1 MRISTPTMYNLNVSS
16 MNRQQAEFSQ
26 ISQQIASGKR
36 VVNIADDPQAM
47 TQAVNIRQSKAVTE
61 QYAEAR
67 VGVRNSLAQE
77 ENVLNTVSDVYARA
91 KTLLV
96 QASSDTLADP
106 DRAAVASELKGLYES
121 LQGLANTRDGNGRYL
136 FGGYQDDTAPFI
148 RNAAGTV
155 DYVGN
160 TNVREQQI
168 DGDRRMAIG
177 HSGQDVFLNV
187 HNSADYGV
195 QADAANQGS
204 LRFDNVNII
213 DPNDPNFGQEYDI
226 TFEEN
231 AGQLQYRVN
240 GGVAIDYDDPMKI
253 PLDGIE
259 LEVNGVP
266 AAGDQLTVA
275 RGADLN
281 TNIFRTF
288 EQAIAVLDQPAT
300 TDTQKANRANQIRS
314 AMQQLD
320 NSLDNVLTTRAEV
333 GARLNELDGLDTIG
347 GNRKLA
353 YEQALSDLVD
363 LNYVEASAEYSLRIV
378 GLQAAQKTFVS
389 MKEMSLFKFL

>member
-148 RNAAGTV
+148 KNGAGTV

-187 HNSADYGV
+187 HNSANYGV
-195 QADAANQGS
+195 QADAANQGA

-213 DPNDPNFGQEYDI
+213 DPNDPNFGQQYDI

-240 GGVAIDYDDPMKI
+240 GGAAIDYNDPMKI

-266 AAGDQLTVA
+266 VAGDQLTVA

-288 EQAIAVLDQPAT
+288 EQAIAVLDQPAA
-300 TDTQKANRANQIRS
+300 TDNQKANRANQIRS
-314 AMQQLD
+314 AMQQFD

-347 GNRKLA
+347 GNRELA

>member
-314 AMQQLD
+314 AMQQFD

>member
-213 DPNDPNFGQEYDI
+213 DPNDPNFGQQYDI

>member
-1 MRISTPTMYNLNVSS
+1 MRISTLTMYNLNVSS

-26 ISQQIASGKR
+26 VSQQIASGKR

-47 TQAVNIRQSKAVTE
+47 TQAVNIRQSKAITE

-77 ENVLNTVSDVYARA
+77 ENVLNTVSDVYSRA

-96 QASSDTLADP
+96 QASSDTLSDP
-106 DRAAVASELKGLYES
+106 DRAAVASELSGLYES
-121 LQGLANTRDGNGRYL
+121 LLGLANTRDGNGRYL
-136 FGGYQDDTAPFI
+136 FGGYQDDTAPFVK
-148 RNAAGTV
+148 NGLGEV

-168 DGDRRMAIG
+168 DGDRLMPIG
-177 HSGQDVFLNV
+177 HSGQEVFLNV
-187 HNSADYGV
+187 HSSAGYGV
-195 QADAANQGS
+195 EADMANQGT
-204 LRFDNVNII
+204 LRFDNVNIL
-213 DPNDPNFGQEYDI
+213 DPDDPNFGQAYAI

-240 GGVAIDYDDPMKI
+240 GGAAQNYSDPMKI
-253 PLDGIE
+253 ALDGVE
-259 LEVNGVP
+259 LELEGEPV
-266 AAGDQLTVA
+266 AGDQLNVA

-288 EQAIAVLDQPAT
+288 ERAIAVLDQPAN
-300 TDTQKANRANQIRS
+300 TDSLRANRANQLRS
-314 AMQQLD
+314 AMQQFD
-320 NSLDNVLTTRAEV
+320 NGMDNVLTTRAEV

-347 GNRKLA
+347 GNRELA
-353 YEQALSDLVD
+353 YAEALSDLVD